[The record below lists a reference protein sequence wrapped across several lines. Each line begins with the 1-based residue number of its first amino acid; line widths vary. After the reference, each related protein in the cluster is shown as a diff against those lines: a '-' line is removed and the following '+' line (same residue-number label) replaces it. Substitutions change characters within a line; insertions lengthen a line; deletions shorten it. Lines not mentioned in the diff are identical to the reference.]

1 VVDVRAAVLRV
12 PAAPLTLETL
22 LLADPRAHE
31 VRVRIMATGLCH
43 SDLHAIE
50 GDTVVPMP
58 VVLGHEGA
66 GIVEAIGPE
75 VIRVKPGDHVAL
87 SWAPECGVCRYCV
100 SGRPNLCTVC
110 APRVLEGTLLD
121 GSTRLKDRVG
131 APLFHYS
138 FLSTFAE
145 AAVVPEASCIPIDRE
160 VPFAPASLV
169 GCAVMT
175 GIGAAVNTA
184 KVRAGATVAVL
195 GLGGVGLNVVQ
206 GALLCGAGRIVGI
219 DVNPAKATAAKHFGL
234 TDFIDPNAGP
244 IAAQLK
250 ELLQGELAD
259 YVFEAIGHPATM
271 ASAYEIAARG
281 GTVVYIGIA
290 PDGAK
295 LELPATRLPREEK
308 IVTGTF
314 YGGARPLIDF
324 PNILRLYRQGRIRLD
339 ELISARLPLAA
350 INEGF
355 ERIRQGDAIRV
366 VVEPGR

>member
-1 VVDVRAAVLRV
+1 MTIKAAVLRT
-12 PAAPLTLETL
+12 PRTPLAIEALSL
-22 LLADPRAHE
+22 GDPRDHE

-43 SDLHAIE
+43 SDLHVIE
-50 GDTVVPMP
+50 GDMAVPLP

-66 GIVEAIGPE
+66 GIVEAVGPS
-75 VIRVKPGDHVAL
+75 VSRVKVGDHVAL

-100 SGRPNLCTVC
+100 GGRPNLCTAS
-110 APRVLEGTLLD
+110 APRVLDGTLLD
-121 GSTRLKDRVG
+121 GTTRLKDGKG
-131 APLFHYS
+131 AELFHYS

-184 KVRAGATVAVL
+184 KVRAGSTVAVL

-206 GALLCGAGRIVGI
+206 GAALCGAERIVGI
-219 DVNPAKATAAKHFGL
+219 DTNAAKGKTATGFGL
-234 TDFIDPNAGP
+234 TDFIDPKDGP
-244 IAAQLK
+244 VAAQLRQR
-250 ELLQGELAD
+250 LGGELAD
-259 YVFEAIGHPATM
+259 YAFEAIGHPTAMAT
-271 ASAYEIAARG
+271 AYEITARG

-290 PDGAK
+290 SDGAK

-308 IVTGTF
+308 IITGSF

-324 PNILRLYRQGRIRLD
+324 PNILRLYRQGRIKLD
-339 ELISARLPLAA
+339 ELVSAKLPLKG

-355 ERIRQGDAIRV
+355 DRIRRGDAIRV
-366 VVEPGR
+366 VVEPAA